1 MVVVSYCRV
10 LLAILKSQMEEDER
24 RALRILN
31 SLRKTIK
38 NRRKTTSVTK
48 ILEKSSKR
56 NTSHYQYFDDW
67 NNVSTWA
74 QCMDPNRKNRR

>member
-1 MVVVSYCRV
+1 MQYGSGIV

-24 RALRILN
+24 RALGILN

-48 ILEKSSKR
+48 I
-56 NTSHYQYFDDW
+56 
-67 NNVSTWA
+67 
-74 QCMDPNRKNRR
+74 